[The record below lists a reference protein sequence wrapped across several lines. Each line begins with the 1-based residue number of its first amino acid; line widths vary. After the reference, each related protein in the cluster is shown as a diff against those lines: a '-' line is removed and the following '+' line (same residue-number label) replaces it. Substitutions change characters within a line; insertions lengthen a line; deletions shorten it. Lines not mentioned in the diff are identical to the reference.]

1 MAELGQNVRDAALL
15 SLQQFEEADLDV
27 TVEYRTVDTEVKRDA
42 GITAARSL
50 VDDGYPAVV
59 GAMTS
64 KVTLPI
70 TTEVFAPE
78 EVVGCSPSAT
88 TPKLTEASD
97 DGFMYRTAPSDA
109 FQGAVL
115 ARLLAEELNDKTAA
129 ILFLNDA
136 YGSAL
141 AESFENRFNL
151 RGGEVTAHVSYK
163 PGQDSYAS
171 ELETALAADP
181 DALALI
187 GFTESGA
194 VIFNDYYDRYE
205 GHDIVVPDGL
215 KTQGVMEQVNHD
227 LHNVTGTASLAA
239 GPNKTAFATQFR
251 GEYGMEPT
259 IYTAHGYDAAAVLAL
274 ASLAGDGTGTAI
286 RDNMQFGANPE
297 GHNVGPAS
305 LAEGARRVIDGE
317 SIDYR
322 GASSLVD
329 FDRNGDV
336 RAATYEVWE
345 YDPPAGFTSRETIE
359 VTK

>member
-1 MAELGQNVRDAALL
+1 ML

-27 TVEYRTVDTEVKRDA
+27 AVDYRTVDTESKRET
-42 GITAARSL
+42 GIPAARSL

-64 KVTLPI
+64 SVTLPVA
-70 TTEVFAPE
+70 TEVFAAE
-78 EVVGCSPSAT
+78 GVVGCSPSAT
-88 TPKLTEASD
+88 TPKLTEVPD
-97 DGFMYRTAPSDA
+97 QGFMYRTAPSDA

-115 ARLLAEELNDKTAA
+115 ARLLAEQLDDTTAA
-129 ILFLNDA
+129 ILYLNDA

-141 AESFENRFNL
+141 AEAFDNRFNL
-151 RGGEVTAHVSYK
+151 RGGDVTASVPYESGK
-163 PGQDSYAS
+163 DSYAA
-171 ELETALAADP
+171 ELETALADDP

-194 VIFNDYYDRYE
+194 VIFNDYFDRYE

-215 KTQGVMEQVNHD
+215 KTQGVMERVDHD
-227 LHNVTGTASLAA
+227 LESVIGTASLAA
-239 GPNKTAFATQFR
+239 GPNKAAFTSRFR
-251 GEYGMEPT
+251 DAYGMDPT

-286 RDNMQFGANPE
+286 RDKMQLVANPE
-297 GHNVGPAS
+297 GQNVGPES

-317 SIDYR
+317 PIDYR
-322 GASSLVD
+322 GASSPVD

-336 RAATYEVWE
+336 RVATYEVWE
-345 YDPPAGFTSRETIE
+345 YDPPDGYTRRDTID
-359 VTK
+359 VKK